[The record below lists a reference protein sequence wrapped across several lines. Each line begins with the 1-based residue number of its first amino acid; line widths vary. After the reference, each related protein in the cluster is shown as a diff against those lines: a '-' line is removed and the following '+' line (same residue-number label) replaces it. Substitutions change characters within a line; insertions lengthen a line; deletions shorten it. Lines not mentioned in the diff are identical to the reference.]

1 MNPPC
6 ILVVEDNPLNRQLV
20 RDLLSLGSYQVMEA
34 TTADEARQ
42 RLRARTPDLVLMD
55 IQIPGGGGEALLHE
69 IRKTPGTEHLT
80 VLALTAYTMQGD
92 RERFLAQ
99 GFDGYIGKPIDTR
112 QFCPLID
119 SFLKQA

>member
-42 RLRARTPDLVLMD
+42 RLHARTPDLVLMD
-55 IQIPGGGGEALLHE
+55 IQIPGGGGEALLQE
-69 IRKTPGTEHLT
+69 IRRTPGTERLT